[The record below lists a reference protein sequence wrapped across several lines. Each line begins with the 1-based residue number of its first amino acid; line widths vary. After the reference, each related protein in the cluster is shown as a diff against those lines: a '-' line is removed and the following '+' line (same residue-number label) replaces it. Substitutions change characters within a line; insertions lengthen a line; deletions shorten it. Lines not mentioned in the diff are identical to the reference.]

1 MTEFMKPPGMAL
13 DSGPNLKGERR
24 DVDVDN
30 KARDGEIPSQ
40 RDPLGVQVSNVSRQH
55 MIMAE
60 RLDFQDSK
68 TLLESWSFQMAQQRL
83 IYEILGQMQIQKA

>member
-40 RDPLGVQVSNVSRQH
+40 RDPLGVQESVQRVKATYDHGRTTRFSR
-55 MIMAE
+55 
-60 RLDFQDSK
+60 LQDS
-68 TLLESWSFQMAQQRL
+68 LGVLEFPKGPAETHL
-83 IYEILGQMQIQKA
+83 

>member
-13 DSGPNLKGERR
+13 DPGPNLKGERR

-40 RDPLGVQVSNVSRQH
+40 RDPLGVQN
-55 MIMAE
+55 M
-60 RLDFQDSK
+60 
-68 TLLESWSFQMAQQRL
+68 
-83 IYEILGQMQIQKA
+83 

>member
-13 DSGPNLKGERR
+13 DSGPNVKGERR

-40 RDPLGVQVSNVSRQH
+40 RDPLGVQESVQRVEATHDYGRTTRSSR
-55 MIMAE
+55 
-60 RLDFQDSK
+60 LQDSLRVSK
-68 TLLESWSFQMAQQRL
+68 RPSRDSAMKSFVRCK
-83 IYEILGQMQIQKA
+83 EKRP